1 MGDSG
6 AGESMAGCAVCA
18 GGWLLLQAVTMP
30 PGAPQTDMQRPR
42 SPGSVQSE
50 FGEGEESRDWK
61 RRQHDARGGGVV
73 GGVGGE

>member
-6 AGESMAGCAVCA
+6 AGESMAGCVVCA

-42 SPGSVQSE
+42 SPLNVQCGLSE
-50 FGEGEESRDWK
+50 GKGEERM
-61 RRQHDARGGGVV
+61 RRQHHARGGGVV
-73 GGVGGE
+73 CGRCWW